1 MMTKFD
7 YPIENIRFNFK
18 LVGGG
23 FLACSWNG
31 KMLTPNP
38 EYNISAEQIEK
49 ENTLSIAFAKFNPAD
64 EDSYATL
71 QYFMING
78 GNFKSSIEKQQYK
91 IDRHLHPD
99 AEEEIQFD
107 GYFGYVGR
115 LEIRINQC
123 NDLLKKAAW
132 TIADKEFEYTKW
144 PIKGNKHRNKN
155 FETIHRD
162 AKFMYT
168 GSTPPLSKAITKVV
182 NDTKVK
188 DLRDP
193 LHNDAE
199 SKIIDWISKSE
210 RVKINGEPFKHFTF
224 SNGVSDSLES
234 FVRNSRVIMMPLKM
248 YHMHGELFDE
258 TDLIRLD
265 PFERP
270 IPLYANVL
278 LEYPSPWYTN
288 EELDNLIK
296 LAKDKKAKIAL
307 DLTWLPVATDKIQL
321 DLNGID
327 QIFFSMNKA
336 WPIHDFRPAFRW
348 SRDRINDRQTFDYE
362 TGMYPKTSANMF
374 MQLIDKF
381 TFGHIF
387 NTVKDSRAEI
397 MQTFNL
403 EPTSVLWFT
412 KHESAEHDEKGH
424 ISKHYFL
431 DEFVCIQ
438 KLLDFKGKYFW

>member
-1 MMTKFD
+1 MTKFD
-7 YPIENIRFNFK
+7 YPIENIRFNFN

-38 EYNISAEQIEK
+38 EYNISADQIEE
-49 ENTLSIAFAKFNPAD
+49 ENTLSVAFAKFDPAD

-78 GNFKSSIEKQQYK
+78 GSFKSSLEKQQYK
-91 IDRHLHPD
+91 VDKHLHPD
-99 AEEEIQFD
+99 APEEIQFD

-115 LEIRINQC
+115 LEIKINQC

-155 FETIHRD
+155 FQTIHRD

-168 GSTPPLSKAITKVV
+168 GSTPPQSQAITKVV
-182 NDTKVK
+182 NETKLK
-188 DLRDP
+188 DIRNP
-193 LHNDAE
+193 LENDAE

-210 RVKINGEPFKHFTF
+210 RVKINGWPFKHFTF

-234 FVRNSRVIMMPLKM
+234 FVNNTRVIMMPPKM
-248 YHMHGELFDE
+248 YYMHGELFDE
-258 TDLIRLD
+258 TDLIRVD

-288 EELDNLIK
+288 EELDNVIK
-296 LAKDKKAKIAL
+296 LAKEKQAKIAL
-307 DLTWLPVATDKIQL
+307 DYK
-321 DLNGID
+321 NE
-327 QIFFSMNKA
+327 NK
-336 WPIHDFRPAFRW
+336 H
-348 SRDRINDRQTFDYE
+348 
-362 TGMYPKTSANMF
+362 
-374 MQLIDKF
+374 
-381 TFGHIF
+381 
-387 NTVKDSRAEI
+387 
-397 MQTFNL
+397 
-403 EPTSVLWFT
+403 
-412 KHESAEHDEKGH
+412 
-424 ISKHYFL
+424 
-431 DEFVCIQ
+431 
-438 KLLDFKGKYFW
+438 

>member
-1 MMTKFD
+1 MTKFD

-115 LEIRINQC
+115 LEIRINQG

-199 SKIIDWISKSE
+199 SKIISWISKSE
-210 RVKINGEPFKHFTF
+210 RVKIDGEPFKHFTF

-234 FVRNSRVIMMPLKM
+234 FVRNSRVIMMPPKM

-265 PFERP
+265 PFKRP

-288 EELDNLIK
+288 EELDDLIK
-296 LAKDKKAKIAL
+296 LAKGKKAKIAL

>member
-31 KMLTPNP
+31 KMLFPNP
-38 EYNISAEQIEK
+38 EYNISEEQIEK
-49 ENTLSIAFAKFNPAD
+49 ENTLSIAFAKFDPAD

-234 FVRNSRVIMMPLKM
+234 FVRNSRVIMMPPKM

-288 EELDNLIK
+288 EELDDLIK
-296 LAKDKKAKIAL
+296 LAKGKKAKIAL

-362 TGMYPKTSANMF
+362 TGMYPKTSANIF